1 MVTLV
6 SLLPLSFDFE
16 AYAARLRIR
25 SSYAPTRYCRAVAPT
40 IETRV
45 KAMNAGGRKWDHS
58 LGHDLLTA
66 EHNALVDSANALAEA
81 LLEIERSATLSH
93 HNSRLARAALR
104 SYYGAPSMK
113 S

>member
-1 MVTLV
+1 
-6 SLLPLSFDFE
+6 
-16 AYAARLRIR
+16 
-25 SSYAPTRYCRAVAPT
+25 
-40 IETRV
+40 
-45 KAMNAGGRKWDHS
+45 